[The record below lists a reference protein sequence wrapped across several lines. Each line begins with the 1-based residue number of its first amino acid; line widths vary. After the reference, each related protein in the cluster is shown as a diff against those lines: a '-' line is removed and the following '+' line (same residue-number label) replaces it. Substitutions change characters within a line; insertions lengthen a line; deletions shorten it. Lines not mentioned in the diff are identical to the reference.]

1 MEQILIVFVIR
12 LVRNDQHP
20 GCIQQVYRRNQNM
33 GRTFQ
38 LRTREELFQALETLY
53 TRIRNENKMVDR
65 GNVIIQLVG
74 MARTLIEDEELSRVN
89 QKIATLERE
98 IENL

>member
-1 MEQILIVFVIR
+1 
-12 LVRNDQHP
+12 
-20 GCIQQVYRRNQNM
+20 M